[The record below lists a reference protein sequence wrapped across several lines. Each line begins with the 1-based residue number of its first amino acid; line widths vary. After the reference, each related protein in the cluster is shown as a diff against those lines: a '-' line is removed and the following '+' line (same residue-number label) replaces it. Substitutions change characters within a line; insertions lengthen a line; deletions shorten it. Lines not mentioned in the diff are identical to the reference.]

1 MQYAR
6 NIVRTDHLRIS
17 HLHFLQRL
25 HPPFHWQHLSSLRV
39 LSVGLATCKH
49 MHVVLIV
56 SNQHFFLRAHN
67 LLGRIWM
74 VIRVVLFVDRATE
87 SL

>member
-1 MQYAR
+1 MQYLR
-6 NIVRTDHLRIS
+6 NIVRTDHLRIG

-25 HPPFHWQHLSSLRV
+25 YPLFHWQHLSSLRV

-49 MHVVLIV
+49 MHAVLIV
-56 SNQHFFLRAHN
+56 SNQHFFRAHN
-67 LLGRIWM
+67 SLGPIWM
-74 VIRVVLFVDRATE
+74 VIRVVLFVDQATE